1 MYAVILAGGGGTR
14 LWPLSRADRPKPF
27 LALIGEGTLL
37 QATVA
42 RLAPL
47 IQPRDVFVITDRRYT
62 DVCREQL
69 PDVRAGN
76 TTGEPQ
82 GRNTAAAVALA
93 AVAIDRPAE
102 EVMAVLPA
110 DHRIVDDDGFRAALA
125 TAVRA
130 AADGS
135 LVILGIEPSG
145 PETGYGYVIAAGG
158 SDAARGTGAD
168 AATSAGTAAATG
180 IGTVAQPVE
189 RFVEK
194 PTRERA
200 TELLASGR
208 AYWNA
213 GIFVWRR
220 DALLE
225 GMERHASA
233 IYGPI
238 RAALASGSDLAGAYS
253 SVEATSIDFK
263 LLEPASLEGKVRVV
277 PVGVGWSDLGNWA
290 TLLEALGEGAGG
302 AEVVQRSGPGGEVVD
317 VGSRD
322 VLVHA
327 AGGRLVATVGLRDLI
342 VVDTPDAVLICARDA
357 AQDVKAIVERL
368 LAEGRRDRL

>member
-14 LWPLSRADRPKPF
+14 LWPLSRANRPKPF
-27 LALIGEGTLL
+27 LELIGEGTLL

-42 RLAPL
+42 RLSPL
-47 IQPRDVFVITDRRYT
+47 IGPRDVFVITDRRYA
-62 DVCREQL
+62 DLCREQL
-69 PDVRAGN
+69 PDVPAGN
-76 TTGEPQ
+76 IIGEPQ

-93 AVAIDRPAE
+93 AEAIDRPAD
-102 EVMAVLPA
+102 EVMAILPA
-110 DHRIVDDDGFRAALA
+110 DHRIADDDGFRAALA
-125 TAVRA
+125 MAARA
-130 AADGS
+130 AVDGS
-135 LVILGIEPSG
+135 LVTLGIQPSG
-145 PETGYGYVIAAGG
+145 PETGYGYVIAADGEG
-158 SDAARGTGAD
+158 AAHG
-168 AATSAGTAAATG
+168 AGTATG
-180 IGTVAQPVE
+180 TGTNALPVE

-200 TELLASGR
+200 TELLAGGR

-225 GMERHASA
+225 GLERHASA
-233 IYGPI
+233 ILAPI
-238 RAALASGSDLAGAYS
+238 RAALSAGDDLAGDYS

-290 TLLEALGEGAGG
+290 TLLEALGEGSGG
-302 AEVVQRSGPGGEVVD
+302 AEVVQQSGAGGQVID